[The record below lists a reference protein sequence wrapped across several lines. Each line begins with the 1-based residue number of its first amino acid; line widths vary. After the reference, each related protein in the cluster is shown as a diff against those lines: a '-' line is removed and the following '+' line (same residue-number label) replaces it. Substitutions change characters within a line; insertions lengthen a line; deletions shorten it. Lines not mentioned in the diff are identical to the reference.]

1 LSSCPGKD
9 YLVAMSKEVNIVYNL
24 AKGYVKHRLE
34 KWNGDH

>member
-9 YLVAMSKEVNIVYNL
+9 YLVGMSKEVNLDYNL
-24 AKGYVKHRLE
+24 AKDYVKNRLE